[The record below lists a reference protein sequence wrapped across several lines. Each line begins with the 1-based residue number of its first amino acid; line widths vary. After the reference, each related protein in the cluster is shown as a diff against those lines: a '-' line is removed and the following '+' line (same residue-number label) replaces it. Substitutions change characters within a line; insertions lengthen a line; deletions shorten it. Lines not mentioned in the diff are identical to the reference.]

1 MICEVDNLLSLQ
13 QLVYERVRKTHGAL
27 EYSISFRSLSLHFL
41 DAWLTEDVPASCTYF
56 SVLEGVVA
64 DRALEEV

>member
-1 MICEVDNLLSLQ
+1 M
-13 QLVYERVRKTHGAL
+13 YERVRKTHGAL
-27 EYSISFRSLSLHFL
+27 DYSMSFRSLKLHFL